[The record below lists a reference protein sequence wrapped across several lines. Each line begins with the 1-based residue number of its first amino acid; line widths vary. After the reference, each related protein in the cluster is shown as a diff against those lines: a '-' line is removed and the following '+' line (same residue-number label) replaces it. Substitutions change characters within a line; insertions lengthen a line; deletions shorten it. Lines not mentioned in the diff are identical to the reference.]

1 MINKIG
7 KYLYELKRK
16 LADYL
21 PLSDSNGHIVVSGVL
36 VFIFGLCALIFVN
49 DYYVSGLIGAV
60 ASSAVGLLSELN
72 DERQPGNSFSF
83 DDLYHNTIGIIIAFV
98 AWGFIGAIL

>member
-1 MINKIG
+1 MKT
-7 KYLYELKRK
+7 LSRK
-16 LADYL
+16 LYNLKLKLAEYL

-72 DERQPGNSFSF
+72 DERQEGNAF
-83 DDLYHNTIGIIIAFV
+83 DWDDMYHNTIGIIIAFV
-98 AWGFIGAIL
+98 AWGFIGAVL